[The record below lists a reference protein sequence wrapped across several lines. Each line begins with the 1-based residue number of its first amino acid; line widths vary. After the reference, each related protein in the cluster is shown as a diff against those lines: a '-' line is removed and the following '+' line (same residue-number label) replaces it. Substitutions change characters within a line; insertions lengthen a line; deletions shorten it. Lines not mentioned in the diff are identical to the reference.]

1 MSGRAPVI
9 DLIEDSTRV
18 ATDLRE
24 VLISKG
30 MVVKTHRT
38 VQQYLASYDPS
49 VAGCLV
55 CSIRLPGSS
64 GRKLQ
69 EHLNFIG
76 ASTPVVLIGS
86 SEDMGVAV
94 DVIQIGAFDYL
105 ELPLNGA
112 QLAEC
117 VQRAIDYDCLQ
128 RDQAQL
134 LEQICA
140 RVQHY
145 SDEERRRLEAAAD
158 AMRPDPQLGRFSDFM
173 GELARIRSASARRL
187 H

>member
-1 MSGRAPVI
+1 MSERAAIV
-9 DLIEDSTRV
+9 DLIEDSSRV
-18 ATDLRE
+18 SIDLRE
-24 VLISKG
+24 ALISMG
-30 MVVKTHRT
+30 LMVKTHRT
-38 VQQYLASYDPS
+38 VQQYLASYDPK
-49 VAGCLV
+49 VAGCLM

-76 ASTPVVLIGS
+76 ASTPVVLVGS
-86 SEDMGVAV
+86 LEDMGVAV
-94 DVIQIGAFDYL
+94 DAIQIGAFDYL

-112 QLAEC
+112 RLADC

-134 LEQICA
+134 LEHIYA
-140 RVQHY
+140 RVQHF
-145 SDEERRRLEAAAD
+145 SEDERRRLAAAAD
-158 AMRPDPQLGRFSDFM
+158 AMRPEPQLERFSDFM
-173 GELARIRSASARRL
+173 SELARIRSAGSRRL

>member
-1 MSGRAPVI
+1 MSERQTVI
-9 DLIEDSTRV
+9 DLIEDSARV
-18 ATDLRE
+18 ATELRE
-24 VLISKG
+24 TLISMG
-30 MVVKTHRT
+30 MAVKTHRT

-49 VAGCLV
+49 VAGCLL

-76 ASTPVVLIGS
+76 ASTPVVLVGS

-94 DVIQIGAFDYL
+94 DAIQIGAFDYL

-112 QLAEC
+112 RLADC

-128 RDQAQL
+128 RDQADL
-134 LEQICA
+134 LEHICA
-140 RVQHY
+140 RVAHY
-145 SDEERRRLEAAAD
+145 GEDERRKLEAAAD
-158 AMRPDPQLGRFSDFM
+158 AMRPHLQLGRFSDFM
-173 GELARIRSASARRL
+173 GELARIRSGSRRL